1 MTSLFF
7 KGVIRVHLDLRL
19 KNIWY
24 ANSCSLGTNVS
35 PSLGALLLLQS
46 GVQVR
51 ELLVQLVAEQL
62 LRGGGDGE
70 DVRTHSI
77 HAHICSRTFDV
88 TFDMRAYVL
97 TGRTEPL
104 SVGDDHE
111 RRPQAGGVVPAV
123 TRVTQQ
129 DLEDSKRKP
138 PTSPTGDLTHF
149 VSLAEHRFKLNK

>member
-1 MTSLFF
+1 MQTAVLWAPTSHRLSARSFFF
-7 KGVIRVHLDLRL
+7 KAASRFV
-19 KNIWY
+19 
-24 ANSCSLGTNVS
+24 SCSSNLS
-35 PSLGALLLLQS
+35 QS
-46 GVQVR
+46 SFC
-51 ELLVQLVAEQL
+51 
-62 LRGGGDGE
+62 GGGDGE

-104 SVGDDHE
+104 SVWDDHE

-149 VSLAEHRFKLNK
+149 VSLAKDRFKLNK